1 MKIQIVI
8 GSGTG
13 NNSIWHASIGRPPTP
28 PPKEYQ
34 NDPGIQSRPHLD
46 PKPQVAS
53 RRRNS
58 VRMDTHHQNTHRSDD
73 VQSLMSAT
81 TEDGKNAFFVKGV
94 GWCKANGEVIKRSSS
109 PLAGATSSRIHSS
122 RSSRSISPV
131 TKRAQRNDLPARE
144 ARWPTRP
151 ARESWAK
158 AGTEI
163 LRFSEHFLRIF

>member
-1 MKIQIVI
+1 
-8 GSGTG
+8 
-13 NNSIWHASIGRPPTP
+13 
-28 PPKEYQ
+28 
-34 NDPGIQSRPHLD
+34 
-46 PKPQVAS
+46 
-53 RRRNS
+53 
-58 VRMDTHHQNTHRSDD
+58 MDTNHQNTHRSDD

-144 ARWPTRP
+144 ARRKSMPQEP
-151 ARESWAK
+151 ATFVPELPKFMK
-158 AGTEI
+158 AMTAAEI
-163 LRFSEHFLRIF
+163 QANWDSIPGI